1 MVLNYQVRYKKSKQ
15 ISINSKKSP
24 NSTNSKTNNTNKQNV
39 HDSKQKLCI
48 CKKQPKQSYDDHCII
63 CILYQL
69 LFFFFSFF
77 ESFYITAPWNKQ
89 REQLPR
95 LQTEACKPQ
104 GQEGA
109 FQSAWQTL
117 MWSSSLHSLTAQEQ
131 WTRKVEDH
139 HQPLFL
145 AVVVLVFQYYFPKRE
160 IEVVL

>member
-1 MVLNYQVRYKKSKQ
+1 MVLNYQNKFPYIARKVQTPPTLKQTTQTSKMWL
-15 ISINSKKSP
+15 
-24 NSTNSKTNNTNKQNV
+24 
-39 HDSKQKLCI
+39 KQKLRI
-48 CKKQPKQSYDDHCII
+48 CKKQPKQSYDDYCII
-63 CILYQL
+63 SNMYTYQQH
-69 LFFFFSFF
+69 FFFW

-89 REQLPR
+89 REQSLR